1 MRFAVVVFPGTSC
14 DHDVHHV
21 IKDVLGHEAVYVWH
35 KDQTLQG
42 ADVVVLPGGSS
53 HGDYLRPGALVRH
66 SPIINEIAAFAQKGG
81 PVLGIG
87 NGFQILTEVG
97 LLPGALT
104 RNAGLRFVCRDQ
116 HLVVDGKPS
125 RFTSKWSAGS
135 VTSFPIAHGA
145 GCFQAPAE
153 TLSQLEN
160 EGRVVL
166 RYADAEGRV
175 SEAANPN
182 GSQGN
187 IAGIAS
193 ETFNVVGMMPH
204 PERATESILGSELG
218 RGVFESVLG

>member
-14 DHDVHHV
+14 DHDIHHV
-21 IKDVLGHEAVYVWH
+21 IKNVLGHDAVYVWH
-35 KDQTLQG
+35 KDQNLQG

-53 HGDYLRPGALVRH
+53 YGNYLRPGALARH
-66 SPIINEIAAFAQKGG
+66 APIVNEIVAFANKGG
-81 PVLGIG
+81 PVLGIA
-87 NGFQILTEVG
+87 NGFQILTEIG

-104 RNAGLRFVCRDQ
+104 LNAGLRFVSQEQ

-125 RFTSKWSAGS
+125 RFTSKWSKGS
-135 VTSFPIAHGA
+135 VTSFPIAHGE

-153 TLSQLEN
+153 TLSLLEG

-175 SEAANPN
+175 TEAANPN
-182 GSQGN
+182 GSMNN
-187 IAGIAS
+187 IAGISS
-193 ETFNVVGMMPH
+193 EKFNVVGMMPH